1 MSQFVGRRGGSFWL
15 VVAISSA
22 QIFFQLNDKASGL
35 NQRQIASSADLG
47 GSSNYSKETL
57 ATAFNFED

>member
-1 MSQFVGRRGGSFWL
+1 LVGGSDI
-15 VVAISSA
+15 ISSN
-22 QIFFQLNDKASGL
+22 FFQLNDKASGL

>member
-1 MSQFVGRRGGSFWL
+1 VEAHLVGGSNI
-15 VVAISSA
+15 ISSNSKK
-22 QIFFQLNDKASGL
+22 NDKASGL